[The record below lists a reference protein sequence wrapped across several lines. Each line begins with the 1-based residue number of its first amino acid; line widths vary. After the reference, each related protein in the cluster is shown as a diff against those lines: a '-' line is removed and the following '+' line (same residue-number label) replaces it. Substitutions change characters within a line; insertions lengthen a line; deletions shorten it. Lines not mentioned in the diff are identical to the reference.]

1 MEKKLKKIILSFYI
15 VILFLL
21 FFNIDYL
28 NPLNTL
34 WLYNDNPDNA
44 AIQAGWYFFKNDIW
58 RFPLGLNPNY
68 GHGLNNTII
77 VSDGIPIL
85 AILFK
90 LLAPLAKFEY
100 QYISSWYLLCF
111 ILQFYF
117 AFKIINFF
125 TKNFYFSFIAANFF
139 ILAPVFLYRLTLD
152 PVQSAH
158 WILLWFLY
166 NLFKYKFEL
175 TEKKILLILLVSVS
189 INIYFVAII
198 SVPIFFFFFF
208 KFFYNL
214 EKKTKIIKKFLIIYS
229 SLLFLMFLL
238 GYFVTPISS
247 SVGGGFGVYNLN
259 LLTIFDPVVQRRDQI
274 WSNFFSSINIS
285 QNSKVEAFNYLGL
298 GQFCLILTAFFI
310 LFKRR
315 NILKIFFN
323 FERKYLI
330 FLGTFLFFL
339 FLIALS
345 NKIYFGDILLLEIK
359 LNNYILGILSIFRVS
374 ARFFWLVTYLVLA
387 ISLLIIFFEFKKKK
401 YLILLFCFS
410 LQLIDTFPGLKK
422 NFKHNFD
429 SPIKNFENFNDIFST
444 YQIINISYPENYS
457 NKFIFFSGYFEKFRT
472 VSTNFSVQARFNR
485 KKAAQS
491 RDLIYKKLFSK
502 DIKENEVIIIENIS
516 HLKHLKTKFKKDEFV
531 FLLRNNFW
539 FLAKKGKLKMSEFE
553 KRKIDDVK
561 LDPIIFG
568 RRLELNLEKP
578 KYFGLGWTYP
588 REYNHIDNK
597 LGAWSEGNKS
607 SLLFRLNNNE
617 KIFVTFFY
625 EANIQKKNYEFLME
639 VSVNDINYKKFL
651 INSDGEKT
659 FSLNIDPKNLNS
671 RDIIIDFNFSNI
683 KSSWEQAYKPD
694 FRSLGIKLKSI
705 QFEKNN

>member
-208 KFFYNL
+208 KFFFNL
-214 EKKTKIIKKFLIIYS
+214 
-229 SLLFLMFLL
+229 
-238 GYFVTPISS
+238 
-247 SVGGGFGVYNLN
+247 
-259 LLTIFDPVVQRRDQI
+259 
-274 WSNFFSSINIS
+274 
-285 QNSKVEAFNYLGL
+285 
-298 GQFCLILTAFFI
+298 
-310 LFKRR
+310 
-315 NILKIFFN
+315 
-323 FERKYLI
+323 
-330 FLGTFLFFL
+330 
-339 FLIALS
+339 
-345 NKIYFGDILLLEIK
+345 
-359 LNNYILGILSIFRVS
+359 
-374 ARFFWLVTYLVLA
+374 
-387 ISLLIIFFEFKKKK
+387 
-401 YLILLFCFS
+401 
-410 LQLIDTFPGLKK
+410 
-422 NFKHNFD
+422 
-429 SPIKNFENFNDIFST
+429 
-444 YQIINISYPENYS
+444 
-457 NKFIFFSGYFEKFRT
+457 
-472 VSTNFSVQARFNR
+472 
-485 KKAAQS
+485 
-491 RDLIYKKLFSK
+491 
-502 DIKENEVIIIENIS
+502 
-516 HLKHLKTKFKKDEFV
+516 
-531 FLLRNNFW
+531 
-539 FLAKKGKLKMSEFE
+539 
-553 KRKIDDVK
+553 
-561 LDPIIFG
+561 
-568 RRLELNLEKP
+568 
-578 KYFGLGWTYP
+578 
-588 REYNHIDNK
+588 
-597 LGAWSEGNKS
+597 
-607 SLLFRLNNNE
+607 
-617 KIFVTFFY
+617 
-625 EANIQKKNYEFLME
+625 
-639 VSVNDINYKKFL
+639 
-651 INSDGEKT
+651 
-659 FSLNIDPKNLNS
+659 
-671 RDIIIDFNFSNI
+671 
-683 KSSWEQAYKPD
+683 
-694 FRSLGIKLKSI
+694 
-705 QFEKNN
+705 